1 MHLVYTMDEDK
12 PQVNDENDTLVIQTQ
27 GNGTSDDSA
36 PLKVNV
42 KSIAQRFEE
51 NYTELDK
58 KSTVKDLGLSNRNTL
73 FPKETTEG
81 NDDAV
86 DEKEEDE
93 KEEDTKEDDT
103 EEGRIATFT
112 KETKQEN
119 EKQEVKIIGDPI
131 TAKEAGFVFDETGD
145 LITAEEA
152 DRIANLEKDTEEGN
166 ENKDNEKE
174 DVITVEDSGLSG
186 RIANSAKD
194 TNEENEKEGDM
205 YTAKKEEKADRT
217 ASLTNFKD
225 TKEENKQLQE
235 DVIYKFFKKA
245 DTQNLGFLT
254 LSQFAAAVRKQGFS
268 GKDSEITVIE
278 KECFQH

>member
-1 MHLVYTMDEDK
+1 MDEDK

-51 NYTELDK
+51 NYRELDK
-58 KSTVKDLGLSNRNTL
+58 KSPVKDLGLSNRNTL
-73 FPKETTEG
+73 LPKETTEG
-81 NDDAV
+81 NDDVV

-152 DRIANLEKDTEEGN
+152 DRIANFEKDTEEET

-174 DVITVEDSGLSG
+174 DVITCTEEDSGLSG
-186 RIANSAKD
+186 RIAKSAKD

-268 GKDSEITVIE
+268 GKDSEITVME

>member
-1 MHLVYTMDEDK
+1 MDEDK

-51 NYTELDK
+51 NYRELDK
-58 KSTVKDLGLSNRNTL
+58 KSPVGDLGLSNRNTL

-81 NDDAV
+81 NDDVV

-93 KEEDTKEDDT
+93 KEEDTKEDDMFT
-103 EEGRIATFT
+103 PEEGRIANFT
-112 KETKQEN
+112 TETKQEN
-119 EKQEVKIIGDPI
+119 EKQEDKIIGDPI

-152 DRIANLEKDTEEGN
+152 DRIANFEKDTEEEN

-174 DVITVEDSGLSG
+174 DVITCTEEDSGLSG

-205 YTAKKEEKADRT
+205 YTAKKEETADRT

>member
-1 MHLVYTMDEDK
+1 MDEDK

-27 GNGTSDDSA
+27 GNGSA

-51 NYTELDK
+51 NYRELDK
-58 KSTVKDLGLSNRNTL
+58 KSPVKDLGLSNRNTL

-119 EKQEVKIIGDPI
+119 EKQEDKIIGDPI

-145 LITAEEA
+145 LITAEDA
-152 DRIANLEKDTEEGN
+152 DRIANLEKDTEEET

-174 DVITVEDSGLSG
+174 DVITCTEEDSGLSG

-254 LSQFAAAVRKQGFS
+254 ISQFAAAVRKQGFS
-268 GKDSEITVIE
+268 GKDSEITVME
-278 KECFQH
+278 KEYFQH

>member
-1 MHLVYTMDEDK
+1 MDEDK

-51 NYTELDK
+51 NYRELDK
-58 KSTVKDLGLSNRNTL
+58 KSPVGDLGLSNRNTL

-81 NDDAV
+81 NDDVV

-93 KEEDTKEDDT
+93 KEDTKEDDMFT
-103 EEGRIATFT
+103 PEEGRIANFT
-112 KETKQEN
+112 TETKQEN

-152 DRIANLEKDTEEGN
+152 DRIANLEKDTEEET

-174 DVITVEDSGLSG
+174 DVITCTEEDSGLSG

-268 GKDSEITVIE
+268 GKDSEIAVIM
-278 KECFQH
+278 KMF

>member
-1 MHLVYTMDEDK
+1 MDEDK
-12 PQVNDENDTLVIQTQ
+12 PQVNDENDSLVIQTQ
-27 GNGTSDDSA
+27 VNGTSDDSA

-51 NYTELDK
+51 NYRELDK
-58 KSTVKDLGLSNRNTL
+58 KSPVKDLGLSKRNTL

-152 DRIANLEKDTEEGN
+152 DRIANFEKDTEEET

-174 DVITVEDSGLSG
+174 DVITCTEEDSGLSG
-186 RIANSAKD
+186 RIAKSAKD

-205 YTAKKEEKADRT
+205 YTAKKEEKPDRN

-235 DVIYKFFKKA
+235 HVIYKFFKKA

>member
-1 MHLVYTMDEDK
+1 MDEDK

-51 NYTELDK
+51 NYREFDK
-58 KSTVKDLGLSNRNTL
+58 KSPVKDLGLSNRNTL

-81 NDDAV
+81 NDDVV

-152 DRIANLEKDTEEGN
+152 DRIANFEKDTEEET

-174 DVITVEDSGLSG
+174 DVITCTEEDSGLSG
-186 RIANSAKD
+186 RIAKSAKD

-268 GKDSEITVIE
+268 GKDSEITVME

>member
-1 MHLVYTMDEDK
+1 MDELDK

-51 NYTELDK
+51 NYRELDK
-58 KSTVKDLGLSNRNTL
+58 KSPVKDLGLSNRNTL

-86 DEKEEDE
+86 DEKEED
-93 KEEDTKEDDT
+93 TKEDDT
-103 EEGRIATFT
+103 FTPEEGRIATFT

-119 EKQEVKIIGDPI
+119 EKQEDKIIGDPI

-152 DRIANLEKDTEEGN
+152 DRIANLEKDTEEET

-186 RIANSAKD
+186 RIANSAND
-194 TNEENEKEGDM
+194 TKEENEIGDM
-205 YTAKKEEKADRT
+205 YTAKKEEKPDRN

-245 DTQNLGFLT
+245 DTQNLGFFT

-268 GKDSEITVIE
+268 GKDSEITVME